1 MADEFP
7 PSYTVAARPCTIHAG
22 RFRWDIHHLGE
33 CVFSSSESFATEQE
47 AATDG
52 LKEVER
58 LNSGA
63 GRS

>member
-1 MADEFP
+1 MADAFP
-7 PSYTVAARPCTIHAG
+7 PSYTVAVRPCTIHAG
-22 RFRWDIHHLGE
+22 RFRWDIHHLGQP
-33 CVFSSSESFATEQE
+33 VFSSPESFATEQD

-63 GRS
+63 GRA